1 MNKLVRTALIV
12 ILVISVFVLVCNV
25 LVEINS
31 RGKTFDEVDDVP
43 QYTYGLLLATSP
55 ITSTGAHNFYF
66 DNRIEA
72 TDELYKAGK
81 IRFVIASGGDY
92 SKTQNIGCDEPV
104 AIRDS
109 LVARGIPSGRI
120 LLDYDGE
127 RTINSII
134 KAKNVYEID
143 SLVLISQKN
152 HNQRA
157 IYLAEHYNLKA
168 IGYNARPSHI
178 RRSRIKNNIRE
189 YLARTKMFLD
199 IMFGRKPDYLH
210 ARLDSMRMMDKI
222 RMISMVEM
230 DKRAEVYE
238 YFKYLSS
245 VAGHN
250 EQDTIV
256 GNFTGHGIDT
266 LYIETEPHQDGILEQ
281 DGIIVGAIL

>member
-1 MNKLVRTALIV
+1 MNKLIRTALIV
-12 ILVISVFVLVCNV
+12 ILVISAFVLVCNV

-109 LVARGIPSGRI
+109 LVARV
-120 LLDYDGE
+120 
-127 RTINSII
+127 I
-134 KAKNVYEID
+134 KAKNVYELD

-245 VAGHN
+245 VSGHN